1 MSLLD
6 AITAPL
12 IAELSTLIYPA
23 VLTLLGLFLAFAI
36 AVYGLLFVMSLFV
49 LNKEDNWK
57 KDVADNAAWLTAFDE
72 HKNRDWTDWGAA
84 WDDAS
89 GTGSADVGGWSSGVH
104 EYAGQSGRYE
114 N

>member
-12 IAELSTLIYPA
+12 LAELTTVIYPA
-23 VLTLLGLFLAFAI
+23 VLTLLGLFLAFVI

-49 LNKEDNWK
+49 IAKEDK
-57 KDVADNAAWLTAFDE
+57 YQKDVADNAAWLEAFDE
-72 HKNRDWTDWGAA
+72 HKNRDWSEWGSE

-89 GTGSADVGGWSSGVH
+89 GTGSADVDAWSAGVH
-104 EYAGQSGRYE
+104 V
-114 N
+114 